1 MYIILDSG
9 FFKLISWWFLFVF
22 FFLLLLLSGFFF
34 FNSFCYRTS
43 KDLRRSK
50 EDKKEETEVGMKQE
64 LKKRG
69 EN

>member
-1 MYIILDSG
+1 VVSFC
-9 FFKLISWWFLFVF
+9 FFLSSAASFGVF
-22 FFLLLLLSGFFF
+22 FFY
-34 FNSFCYRTS
+34 SFCYRTS

-50 EDKKEETEVGMKQE
+50 EDKKEETEVGKKQE

>member
-1 MYIILDSG
+1 VVVS
-9 FFKLISWWFLFVF
+9 FC
-22 FFLLLLLSGFFF
+22 FFLSSAASFGVFFF

-50 EDKKEETEVGMKQE
+50 EDKKEETEVGKKQE